1 MKAPWSRVC
10 ISEILCVLLFLF
22 VFRRKHGC
30 AVRAFVAPI
39 FTSSIRQYGQVF
51 VVGAVCFPLKISDI
65 VAVSDS
71 FFLQKYC

>member
-22 VFRRKHGC
+22 VFRRKHDAQCGH
-30 AVRAFVAPI
+30 FVAPI

-65 VAVSDS
+65 AAVSDS

>member
-10 ISEILCVLLFLF
+10 ISEILCVFL
-22 VFRRKHGC
+22 
-30 AVRAFVAPI
+30 FVAPI

-51 VVGAVCFPLKISDI
+51 VVGVVCFPLKISDI
-65 VAVSDS
+65 AAVFDS

>member
-10 ISEILCVLLFLF
+10 ISEIYASFFSSSSSGGSTDAQCG
-22 VFRRKHGC
+22 H
-30 AVRAFVAPI
+30 FVAPI

-51 VVGAVCFPLKISDI
+51 VVGAVCFPFKISDI
-65 VAVSDS
+65 AAVSDS

>member
-22 VFRRKHGC
+22 VFRR
-30 AVRAFVAPI
+30 FVAPI

-51 VVGAVCFPLKISDI
+51 VVGVVCFPLKISDI
-65 VAVSDS
+65 AAVSDS